1 MNLHVTTADRT
12 LLPRGL
18 IKRPR
23 SAAELRIVGKV
34 RELIN
39 DMNAAQVAGN
49 DELNHPLLST
59 DGLRREAAA
68 GKSTTPEPAAL
79 PPHVP
84 VRRFKFRLGARVVF
98 GGMHATVVGRDAS
111 WCGRQLYRIHIAEE
125 SYGRPFRLVAGPQ
138 LERDPEDAGRRSATN

>member
-1 MNLHVTTADRT
+1 MTIHVTTADRT

-49 DELNHPLLST
+49 DELDHPLST

-68 GKSTTPEPAAL
+68 GKSTPPEPAAL
-79 PPHVP
+79 PPRVP
-84 VRRFKFRLGARVVF
+84 VRRFKFRVGARVVF
-98 GGMHATVVGRDAS
+98 GGMQAIVIGRDAS
-111 WCGRQLYRIHIAEE
+111 WCGRQLYRIHITGEP
-125 SYGRPFRLVAGPQ
+125 YGRPFRLVAAPH
-138 LERDPEDAGRRSATN
+138 LDRDTEDAGHRPATN

>member
-49 DELNHPLLST
+49 DELDHTLPLSA

-68 GKSTTPEPAAL
+68 GKSTTPEPAVL
-79 PPHVP
+79 PPRVP
-84 VRRFKFRLGARVVF
+84 VRRFKFRVGARVVF
-98 GGMHATVVGRDAS
+98 GGMPGTVIGRDAS
-111 WCGRQLYRIHIAEE
+111 WCGRQLYRIHIAGE
-125 SYGRPFRLVAGPQ
+125 SYGRPFRLVSAPY
-138 LERDPEDAGRRSATN
+138 LERLSE

>member
-49 DELNHPLLST
+49 DELDHPLLLST

-79 PPHVP
+79 PPRVP
-84 VRRFKFRLGARVVF
+84 VRRFKFRVGARVVF
-98 GGMHATVVGRDAS
+98 HGMSATVVERSAS
-111 WCGRQLYRIHIAEE
+111 WCGRQIYKIEIGGE
-125 SYGRPFRLVAGPQ
+125 SYGRPIRYTTASWLQ
-138 LERDPEDAGRRSATN
+138 RSAH